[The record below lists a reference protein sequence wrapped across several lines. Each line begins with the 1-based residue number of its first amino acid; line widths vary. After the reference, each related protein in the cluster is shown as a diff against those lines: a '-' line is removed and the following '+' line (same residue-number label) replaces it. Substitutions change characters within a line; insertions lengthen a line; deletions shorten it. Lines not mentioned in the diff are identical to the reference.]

1 MDQALSA
8 HVKILDY
15 RYYEINSISYILKL
29 CLGNYQH
36 LFLLSFS
43 CTQYR
48 ETQKTR
54 WLHKCIEELKISST
68 WVLPALKQIREICCL
83 YQEAPTNAAA
93 IQNGGQKQVTA
104 YRHDIINKLQTDHAL
119 VILVADN
126 LTDYV
131 EQVR

>member
-1 MDQALSA
+1 ML
-8 HVKILDY
+8 HFKNVKVLI
-15 RYYEINSISYILKL
+15 
-29 CLGNYQH
+29 C
-36 LFLLSFS
+36 SFSHFSNS

-54 WLHKCIEELKISST
+54 WLHRCIEELKISST

-93 IQNGGQKQVTA
+93 IQNGGQKQVTT

>member
-1 MDQALSA
+1 MIFITDKYVN
-8 HVKILDY
+8 HHFK
-15 RYYEINSISYILKL
+15 
-29 CLGNYQH
+29 
-36 LFLLSFS
+36 S

-54 WLHKCIEELKISST
+54 WLHRCIEELKISST

-83 YQEAPTNAAA
+83 YQEAPNNTAT
-93 IQNGGQKQVTA
+93 IQNGVQKQITT